1 MIIDVINK
9 ELREI
14 ADKAAE
20 VYVDMEYDDLVLQ
33 QFENGRI
40 QAESERFYDQDA
52 VFYGS
57 NC

>member
-1 MIIDVINK
+1 MLDIINK

-14 ADKAAE
+14 ADKAVE

-33 QFENGRI
+33 QFENARI

>member
-1 MIIDVINK
+1 MLDIINK

-14 ADKAAE
+14 ADKAVE

-40 QAESERFYDQDA
+40 QQESERFYDQDA